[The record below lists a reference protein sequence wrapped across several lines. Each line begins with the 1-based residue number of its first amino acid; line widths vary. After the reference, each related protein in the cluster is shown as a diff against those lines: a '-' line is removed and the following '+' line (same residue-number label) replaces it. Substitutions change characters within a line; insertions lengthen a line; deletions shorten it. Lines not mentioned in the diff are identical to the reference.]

1 MMIFDTVKGTVST
14 AVDTISSVAQ
24 SIVEKNRTNAKLN
37 RLRLVMKS
45 ESELMN
51 RAYIALGKQLYESQ
65 KNGKAVS
72 AENQEKLFEVI
83 EKSKAK
89 IARAREC
96 YRKIV
101 DSQNDIFY
109 GNPEEEKEYSS
120 NEVVDITVACSNESD
135 YKSSPFESLEAQVKT
150 AVDEIKD
157 EAEETAEKVEEKAE
171 ELKEELT
178 SADEE
183 TEAED
188 DSESPNGE
196 LFWFYKIINDIPA
209 RLFSGR
215 DFLLAVA
222 DMIIIYSTKF
232 ALIIDKL

>member
-135 YKSSPFESLEAQVKT
+135 YKSSPFESIEAQVKT

-157 EAEETAEKVEEKAE
+157 EAEQTAEKVEEKAE

-188 DSESPNGE
+188 DSESPEGE
-196 LFWFYKIINDIPA
+196 LF
-209 RLFSGR
+209 
-215 DFLLAVA
+215 
-222 DMIIIYSTKF
+222 
-232 ALIIDKL
+232 

>member
-1 MMIFDTVKGTVST
+1 MIFDTVKGTVST

-183 TEAED
+183 TEAGD
-188 DSESPNGE
+188 DSESPEGE
-196 LFWFYKIINDIPA
+196 LF
-209 RLFSGR
+209 
-215 DFLLAVA
+215 
-222 DMIIIYSTKF
+222 
-232 ALIIDKL
+232 

>member
-109 GNPEEEKEYSS
+109 GNPDEEKDYSS

-135 YKSSPFESLEAQVKT
+135 YQSSPFESIEAQVKT

-188 DSESPNGE
+188 DSESPEGE
-196 LFWFYKIINDIPA
+196 LF
-209 RLFSGR
+209 
-215 DFLLAVA
+215 
-222 DMIIIYSTKF
+222 
-232 ALIIDKL
+232 

>member
-37 RLRLVMKS
+37 RLRLVMKN

-65 KNGKAVS
+65 KHGKAVS

-109 GNPEEEKEYSS
+109 GNPDEEKEFSS
-120 NEVVDITVACSNESD
+120 SEVVDITVACSNESD
-135 YKSSPFESLEAQVKT
+135 YKSSPFESIEAQVKT
-150 AVDEIKD
+150 AVDEIKN
-157 EAEETAEKVEEKAE
+157 EAEETEEKVEDKAE

-183 TEAED
+183 AED

-196 LFWFYKIINDIPA
+196 LF
-209 RLFSGR
+209 
-215 DFLLAVA
+215 
-222 DMIIIYSTKF
+222 
-232 ALIIDKL
+232 

>member
-37 RLRLVMKS
+37 RLRLVMKN

-65 KNGKAVS
+65 KHGKAVS

-109 GNPEEEKEYSS
+109 GSPDDEKEFSS
-120 NEVVDITVACSNESD
+120 SEVVDITVACSNESD
-135 YKSSPFESLEAQVKT
+135 YKSSPFESIEAQVKT
-150 AVDEIKD
+150 AVDEIKN
-157 EAEETAEKVEEKAE
+157 EAEETAEKVEDKAE

-183 TEAED
+183 AED
-188 DSESPNGE
+188 DSESPEGE
-196 LFWFYKIINDIPA
+196 LF
-209 RLFSGR
+209 
-215 DFLLAVA
+215 
-222 DMIIIYSTKF
+222 
-232 ALIIDKL
+232 

>member
-51 RAYIALGKQLYESQ
+51 RAYIALGKQLYELQ

-135 YKSSPFESLEAQVKT
+135 YKSSPFESIEAQVKT

-188 DSESPNGE
+188 DSESPEGE
-196 LFWFYKIINDIPA
+196 LF
-209 RLFSGR
+209 
-215 DFLLAVA
+215 
-222 DMIIIYSTKF
+222 
-232 ALIIDKL
+232 

>member
-72 AENQEKLFEVI
+72 AENQKKLFEVI

-109 GNPEEEKEYSS
+109 GNPDEEKDYSTK
-120 NEVVDITVACSNESD
+120 EVVDITVACSNESD
-135 YKSSPFESLEAQVKT
+135 YKSSPFESIEAQVKT
-150 AVDEIKD
+150 AVGEIKD

-171 ELKEELT
+171 ELKEEIT

-188 DSESPNGE
+188 DSESPEGE
-196 LFWFYKIINDIPA
+196 LF
-209 RLFSGR
+209 
-215 DFLLAVA
+215 
-222 DMIIIYSTKF
+222 
-232 ALIIDKL
+232 

>member
-65 KNGKAVS
+65 KKGETVS
-72 AENQEKLFEVI
+72 EENQEKLFEVI

-89 IARAREC
+89 IAKAREC

-101 DSQNDIFY
+101 DSQNDVFY
-109 GNPEEEKEYSS
+109 GNPDEEKEYSS
-120 NEVVDITVACSNESD
+120 GEVVDITVACSNESD
-135 YKSSPFESLEAQVKT
+135 YESSPFESIETQVKT
-150 AVDEIKD
+150 AVEKISG
-157 EAEETAEKVEEKAE
+157 EAEETAEKAEDKAE
-171 ELKEELT
+171 EIKDEIT

-183 TEAED
+183 TD
-188 DSESPNGE
+188 NDSESPEGE
-196 LFWFYKIINDIPA
+196 LF
-209 RLFSGR
+209 
-215 DFLLAVA
+215 
-222 DMIIIYSTKF
+222 
-232 ALIIDKL
+232 

>member
-1 MMIFDTVKGTVST
+1 MIFDTVKGTVST

-109 GNPEEEKEYSS
+109 GNPDKEKDYSS
-120 NEVVDITVACSNESD
+120 NKVVDITVACSNESD

-183 TEAED
+183 IEAED

-196 LFWFYKIINDIPA
+196 LF
-209 RLFSGR
+209 
-215 DFLLAVA
+215 
-222 DMIIIYSTKF
+222 
-232 ALIIDKL
+232 

>member
-65 KNGKAVS
+65 KNGKPVS

-109 GNPEEEKEYSS
+109 GNPDEEKDYSS

-135 YKSSPFESLEAQVKT
+135 YKSSPFESIEAQVKT

-157 EAEETAEKVEEKAE
+157 EVEETAEKVEEKAE

-188 DSESPNGE
+188 DSESPKGE
-196 LFWFYKIINDIPA
+196 LF
-209 RLFSGR
+209 
-215 DFLLAVA
+215 
-222 DMIIIYSTKF
+222 
-232 ALIIDKL
+232 

>member
-1 MMIFDTVKGTVST
+1 MIFDTVKGTVST

-109 GNPEEEKEYSS
+109 GNPDEEKEYSS

-135 YKSSPFESLEAQVKT
+135 YKSSPFESIEAQVKT

-157 EAEETAEKVEEKAE
+157 EAEQTAEKVEEKAE

-188 DSESPNGE
+188 DSESPEGE
-196 LFWFYKIINDIPA
+196 LF
-209 RLFSGR
+209 
-215 DFLLAVA
+215 
-222 DMIIIYSTKF
+222 
-232 ALIIDKL
+232 

>member
-150 AVDEIKD
+150 AVDETKD
-157 EAEETAEKVEEKAE
+157 EAEETAEKAEEKAE
-171 ELKEELT
+171 EIKEELT

-196 LFWFYKIINDIPA
+196 LF
-209 RLFSGR
+209 
-215 DFLLAVA
+215 
-222 DMIIIYSTKF
+222 
-232 ALIIDKL
+232 

>member
-196 LFWFYKIINDIPA
+196 LF
-209 RLFSGR
+209 
-215 DFLLAVA
+215 
-222 DMIIIYSTKF
+222 
-232 ALIIDKL
+232 

>member
-171 ELKEELT
+171 ELKEEMT

-188 DSESPNGE
+188 DSESPEGE
-196 LFWFYKIINDIPA
+196 LF
-209 RLFSGR
+209 
-215 DFLLAVA
+215 
-222 DMIIIYSTKF
+222 
-232 ALIIDKL
+232 

>member
-89 IARAREC
+89 ISRAREC

-109 GNPEEEKEYSS
+109 GNPDEEKDYSS

-183 TEAED
+183 IEAED

-196 LFWFYKIINDIPA
+196 LF
-209 RLFSGR
+209 
-215 DFLLAVA
+215 
-222 DMIIIYSTKF
+222 
-232 ALIIDKL
+232 

>member
-37 RLRLVMKS
+37 RLRLVMKN

-65 KNGKAVS
+65 KHGKAVS

-109 GNPEEEKEYSS
+109 GNPDEEKEFSS
-120 NEVVDITVACSNESD
+120 SEVVDITVACSNESD
-135 YKSSPFESLEAQVKT
+135 YKSSPFESIEAQVKT
-150 AVDEIKD
+150 AVDEIKN
-157 EAEETAEKVEEKAE
+157 EAEETAEKVEDKAE

-183 TEAED
+183 AED
-188 DSESPNGE
+188 DSESPDGE
-196 LFWFYKIINDIPA
+196 LF
-209 RLFSGR
+209 
-215 DFLLAVA
+215 
-222 DMIIIYSTKF
+222 
-232 ALIIDKL
+232 

>member
-89 IARAREC
+89 ISRAREC

-109 GNPEEEKEYSS
+109 GNPDEEKDYSS
-120 NEVVDITVACSNESD
+120 NEVVDITVACSNESE

-188 DSESPNGE
+188 DSESPEGE
-196 LFWFYKIINDIPA
+196 LF
-209 RLFSGR
+209 
-215 DFLLAVA
+215 
-222 DMIIIYSTKF
+222 
-232 ALIIDKL
+232 

>member
-37 RLRLVMKS
+37 RLRLVMKN

-196 LFWFYKIINDIPA
+196 LF
-209 RLFSGR
+209 
-215 DFLLAVA
+215 
-222 DMIIIYSTKF
+222 
-232 ALIIDKL
+232 

>member
-51 RAYIALGKQLYESQ
+51 RAYIALGKQLYEAQ
-65 KNGKAVS
+65 KKGETVS

-89 IARAREC
+89 IARARDC
-96 YRKIV
+96 YRNIV

-109 GNPEEEKEYSS
+109 GNPEEEKNFSQS
-120 NEVVDITVACSNESD
+120 EVVDITVACSNESD
-135 YKSSPFESLEAQVKT
+135 YKTSPFESIESQVKT
-150 AVDEIKD
+150 AVEEVKD
-157 EAEETAEKVEEKAE
+157 EVAQTAEKVEDKAE
-171 ELKEELT
+171 TLKDEIT

-183 TEAED
+183 ET
-188 DSESPNGE
+188 DSDGESPDGE
-196 LFWFYKIINDIPA
+196 LF
-209 RLFSGR
+209 
-215 DFLLAVA
+215 
-222 DMIIIYSTKF
+222 
-232 ALIIDKL
+232 

>member
-1 MMIFDTVKGTVST
+1 MIFDTVKGTVST

-109 GNPEEEKEYSS
+109 GNPDEEKEYSS

-183 TEAED
+183 TETED
-188 DSESPNGE
+188 DSEFPEGE
-196 LFWFYKIINDIPA
+196 LF
-209 RLFSGR
+209 
-215 DFLLAVA
+215 
-222 DMIIIYSTKF
+222 
-232 ALIIDKL
+232 

>member
-109 GNPEEEKEYSS
+109 GNPDEEKDYSS

-196 LFWFYKIINDIPA
+196 LF
-209 RLFSGR
+209 
-215 DFLLAVA
+215 
-222 DMIIIYSTKF
+222 
-232 ALIIDKL
+232 